1 MAKKYKILVIDDDKF
16 LVNMYSKKFE
26 KAGVDVVSSVGSL
39 DALSTLREGQKPD
52 IILLDIVMPDMDGV
66 ELLQTIRKEGLAPDA
81 LVILLTN
88 ESNSDKIKQAKKLG
102 IDDYI
107 IKATKVPSEVVEETL
122 KIANNKLEK

>member
-16 LVNMYSKKFE
+16 LVDMYSKKFE
-26 KAGVDVVSSVGSL
+26 KSGAEVISCVGSL
-39 DALSTLREGQKPD
+39 DALSTLREGQNPD

-66 ELLQTIRKEGLAPDA
+66 ELLQAIRKEELAPDA

-88 ESNSDKIKQAKKLG
+88 ESNSEKIKQIKKLG

-107 IKATKVPSEVVEETL
+107 IKATKIPSEVVEETF
-122 KIANNKLEK
+122 KIAHNKLEK